1 VGTWLSIIKLALQIT
16 LFIYGKRKDEQ
27 LLDAGQALNVSKN
40 LSEALKNVE
49 NAIVLRDAVDNTPDK
64 LRDDPFNRD
73 TN

>member
-1 VGTWLSIIKLALQIT
+1 MGTWLSIIKLALQIT